1 MLSMSSVTSLYIHV
15 PFCRHLCN
23 YCDFYKQ
30 KFERPSAQRHEF
42 FQYILKSLVRH
53 ELILSESDQ
62 SMAPLETLY
71 LGGGTAS
78 LWDEEGAKCFA
89 SLGFTLTQNCEATLE
104 IDPAAWT
111 EVGLAAW
118 QKIGINRYSVGTQSF
133 NSHHLALLDRSHS
146 LEDTKI
152 LLERLEGEN
161 FSVDFLLGTPEKNQP
176 RDVIQ
181 ELDELLKFKPKHL
194 SLYILQPAAGYK
206 LKAFIPD
213 DERTS
218 KQYLAVS
225 EYLRGRGFH
234 HYEVSNFAL
243 PGFES
248 RHNQRYWES
257 QSVAGLGPT
266 AVGYLSGG
274 HESVRYKWKP
284 SHPEVE
290 TERLTLKEINLEKLY
305 LRLRT
310 STIVNAE
317 RLNLEPQAFQR
328 RFQKWQ
334 ARGLCVPVDT
344 GWRMKPEAW
353 VIMDSL
359 IEDLFDIMI

>member
-1 MLSMSSVTSLYIHV
+1 MSSVTSLYIHV

-30 KFERPSAQRHEF
+30 KFERPSAQRDEF
-42 FQYILKSLVRH
+42 SQYIFESVKRH
-53 ELILSESDQ
+53 ESILSEYGQ
-62 SMAPLETLY
+62 SIAPLETLY

-78 LWDEEGAKCFA
+78 LWDVEGARCFER
-89 SLGFTLTQNCEATLE
+89 LGFTLTDSCEATLE

-111 EVGLAAW
+111 EEGLIAW
-118 QKIGINRYSVGTQSF
+118 QKLGINRYSVGTQSF
-133 NSHHLALLDRSHS
+133 NPHHLSLLDRSHS

-152 LLERLEGEN
+152 LLERLQGEN
-161 FSVDFLLGTPEKNQP
+161 FSVDFLLGAPEKNQN

-181 ELDELLKFKPKHL
+181 ELDELLMFNPKHL

-206 LKAFIPD
+206 LKALIPN
-213 DERTS
+213 DERIS
-218 KQYLAVS
+218 KEYLAVS

-257 QSVAGLGPT
+257 ESVTAFGPT
-266 AVGYLSGG
+266 GVGYLAGKD
-274 HESVRYKWKP
+274 EALRYKWKP

-290 TERLTLKEINLEKLY
+290 LERLTLKEINLEKLY

-310 STIVNAE
+310 SRILTAE
-317 RLNLEPQAFQR
+317 RLMLEPDAMER

-334 ARGLCVPVDT
+334 ARGLCTKVDT

-353 VIMDSL
+353 VILDSL
-359 IEDLFDIMI
+359 VEELFDIMI